1 MIERTNTLTDNKDY
15 YFTYTLMKT
24 FVHLYTYEIFVQ
36 YINIELDITTESK
49 IKIQNFG
56 VKISFKT
63 TLPKYTI
70 IFLVLKMKSTF
81 SHIGANFCTYFIYIY
96 IIYLSVLSNNSM
108 LKSKSI
114 YIFRNDEL

>member
-36 YINIELDITTESK
+36 YINIELDITAESK

-81 SHIGANFCTYFIYIY
+81 SHIGANFCTYFLYIY
-96 IIYLSVLSNNSM
+96 TLLVCLSVLYP
-108 LKSKSI
+108 I
-114 YIFRNDEL
+114 NDETVQPIELNFLG